1 MAGDY
6 KISDIYQGGYN
17 SLDHEKGAYFTG
29 FHANA
34 SSIGTSIN
42 PQTANQLGE
51 VNKILNQGF
60 VPIEIGSLSPQIF
73 DQIPKQHFKEMG
85 RVAELTGAKIS
96 VHAPIQEM
104 EPSGITEQGWS
115 EENRMAVER
124 QLIEVVN
131 KTQDLSKT
139 GGTPITVHST
149 GLGGSV
155 YQMVNGEKI
164 HQSMVAINQ
173 ETHKMVP
180 LQREE
185 KYRPEYGIEENEK
198 HIFTPELALGSVNR
212 SEWDNGLSSI
222 GMQKK
227 TVDEI
232 LQNST
237 AVLLPLYTEGKGL
250 NGAHL
255 SPDQEEALKKIQR
268 ANMFIEDAEMGFL
281 AAFNKA
287 VKYSGDDEKSREI
300 LKGISEAWKNN
311 NKQMKELEEK
321 GELDGVTMTIAKNNL
336 IDESLREI
344 QKVKTPNIYIPVQD
358 FSKKESS
365 KTFANAALE
374 AYKLAE
380 KTGKAPSKIS
390 IENMYPGM
398 AFADA
403 KGMNEL
409 VDASRNQFVETAVK
423 NKIMSESEAKKK
435 AKEII
440 GVTFDFGHMNIG
452 KKYGFTDKD
461 MIEEAKAIAKNVKHV
476 HLADNFGFTDSH
488 LPPGMGNVP
497 NKELLEQL
505 KKGGFNGTKIVEA
518 GGFINQFK
526 ESPFMYSLEG
536 LGAPMYTSGARGA
549 YWNTSYGLTQGY
561 FGGFGNML
569 PQQNYQMFGAGFS
582 MLPQELGGNVRGG
595 GNSRMGGTPLE

>member
-1 MAGDY
+1 MGDY
-6 KISDIYQGGYN
+6 KINDIYQGGYD
-17 SLDHEKGAYFTG
+17 SLSPEKGAYFTG
-29 FHANA
+29 FHAKA
-34 SSIGTSIN
+34 SEIGTSLN

-51 VNKILNQGF
+51 LNRILNQGF
-60 VPIEIGSLSPQIF
+60 VPIEVGSLSPQIF

-104 EPSGITEQGWS
+104 EPSGMTEQGWS
-115 EENRMAVER
+115 EENRLAVER

-155 YQMVNGEKI
+155 YQMVDGEKI
-164 HQSMVAINQ
+164 KQSMVAINQ

-185 KYRPEYGIEENEK
+185 KYRPERGIEENEK
-198 HIFTPELALGSVNR
+198 HIFTPDVALGSVNR
-212 SEWDNGLSSI
+212 SEWDNSLSSI

-232 LQNST
+232 IQNATS
-237 AVLLPLYTEGKGL
+237 VLAPLYTEG
-250 NGAHL
+250 NGINHAQL
-255 SPDQEEALKKIQR
+255 SPEQEEAVKKIER
-268 ANMFIEDAEMGFL
+268 ANMFIEDAEMGFI

-287 VKYSGDDEKSREI
+287 VKYSNDSDSKKV
-300 LKGISEAWKNN
+300 LKEISEDWKNN
-311 NKQMKELEEK
+311 IKQMQDLNEK
-321 GELDGVTMTIAKNNL
+321 KKLDPVTMIIAKNNL
-336 IDESLREI
+336 IDESLRKI
-344 QKVKTPNIYIPVQD
+344 QKVETPEVYIPVED
-358 FSKKESS
+358 FSRKESS

-380 KTGKAPSKIS
+380 KAGKAPSKIS

-398 AFADA
+398 AFADS
-403 KGMNEL
+403 KGMNSL
-409 VDASRNQFVETAVK
+409 VDSSREEFVKAAVEK
-423 NKIMSESEAKKK
+423 KIMSKSEAEKK

-440 GVTFDFGHMNIG
+440 GITFDFGHMNIG
-452 KKYGFTDKD
+452 KKYGFTDED
-461 MIEEAKAIAKNVKHV
+461 MIKEAKAIAKNVKHV
-476 HLADNFGFTDSH
+476 HLADNFGYSDSH

-497 NKELLEQL
+497 NKELLETL
-505 KKGGFNGTKIVEA
+505 KKGGFQGTKIVEA

-536 LGAPMYTSGARGA
+536 LGAPMYKTGGRGA

-561 FGGFGNML
+561 FGGYGNML